1 MTTQIAIEGFV
12 GSEPRVATTNQGT
25 SVVSFRTAVNHRR
38 LDSSTGQWVSNG
50 TSWYTVTTY
59 GLLAD
64 QVASTVGKGSA
75 VVVVGDMKV
84 RDWESN
90 GRSGT
95 AVEITASGVGLNL
108 LFANKS
114 QEASDIPPLFAVP
127 SEPSMVASDA
137 IDIDDENIPF

>member
-1 MTTQIAIEGFV
+1 MNTQIAIEGFV

-38 LDSSTGQWVSNG
+38 MDSSTGQWVSNG

-59 GLLAD
+59 GILAD
-64 QVASTVGKGSA
+64 QVASTIGKGSA

-84 RDWESN
+84 RDWSAN
-90 GRSGT
+90 GKAGT

-114 QEASDIPPLFAVP
+114 QEPSDIPPMFEVASDV
-127 SEPSMVASDA
+127 SAVASDA
-137 IDIDDENIPF
+137 VGMDDENIPF